1 MADQTDE
8 PASPDA
14 VTPGTPTWDAT
25 LDDDSR
31 QFVVLYVLTVQDAAG
46 NPVTL
51 RLSSQPYGNDP
62 AGPYLAIIAEG
73 LVYTEALTPEGAP
86 RISASDIKVEN
97 TAHEYD
103 AWRDYIFEG
112 GELLVYLGD
121 VRWAFSEF
129 SLECRLV
136 LEDIDASGSD
146 EGSGATLTIK
156 MRDAMER
163 LNTAMTEQTLADGSI
178 CPQTFGE
185 VPNISPK
192 STNANTGEF
201 VYHTGAV
208 EGLIAARVEGRKRT
222 NVTENKAAGKFTVT
236 DAIAGALGASL
247 QGDKT
252 GAIYRNTIASLVRLF
267 VQSFGL
273 ASTRFTDAELDL
285 ATFATF
291 ETANPQAVGL
301 YLPDRT
307 LVVEACARL
316 AASVRGQLV
325 PSPTGKLRLLQYAV
339 PATATAEIR
348 QQHYELN
355 SLAEVKR
362 HPVVGAVNVGYCEN
376 RMPQPAPQANIP
388 DSHKALLAAQWKEA
402 KASDATVLARRK
414 LSAAVKRRDTALVNV
429 EGANAEAARDLADNK
444 VQRTTYT
451 VTGFPTLL
459 RRSLGQGVTLYGNY
473 FGLQAGKVGQITLRT
488 LDFHNITFPTEVRV

>member
-1 MADQTDE
+1 MADET
-8 PASPDA
+8 ASPDA
-14 VTPGTPTWDAT
+14 VTPGTPAWDAT
-25 LDDDSR
+25 LDDDGM

-51 RLSSQPYGNDP
+51 RLSSHPYGNDP

-112 GELLVYLGD
+112 GTMLVYLGD

-129 SLECRLV
+129 SLECKLV

-146 EGSGATLTIK
+146 EESGATLTIK
-156 MRDAMER
+156 LRDAMER
-163 LNTAMTEQTLADGSI
+163 MNTAMTEQTLADGSL

-185 VPNISPK
+185 VPNITPK
-192 STNANTGEF
+192 LTNANTNEF
-201 VYHTGAV
+201 VYHTGAT

-222 NVTENKAAGKFTVT
+222 NVTQNIAAGKFTVT
-236 DAIAGALGASL
+236 DAIAGAITASV

-252 GAIYRNTIASLVRLF
+252 GGVYRNTIGALCRLF
-267 VQSFGL
+267 AQSFGV
-273 ASTRFTDAELDL
+273 AATRFTDAEIDIP
-285 ATFATF
+285 TFTAF
-291 ETANPQAVGL
+291 DVANPQAVGL
-301 YLPDRT
+301 HLTERT

-316 AASVRGQLV
+316 ASSVRGQVV
-325 PSPTGKLRLLQYAV
+325 PSPVGKLRLLQYAV

-355 SLAEVKR
+355 SLVEVKR
-362 HPVVGAVNVGYCEN
+362 HPVLGAVNIGYCQN
-376 RMPQPAPQANIP
+376 MTPQPAPQANIP
-388 DSHKALLAAQWKEA
+388 DSNKAALALPWRES

-414 LSAAVKRRDTALVNV
+414 LSGAAKMRETRLINV
-429 EGANAEAARDLADNK
+429 EGADAEAARDLADNK
-444 VQRTTYT
+444 VQRTTYGI
-451 VTGFPTLL
+451 TGFPAML
-459 RRSLGQGVTLYGNY
+459 RRTLGQGVTLYGDY
-473 FGLQAGKVGQITLRT
+473 FGLQNGRVGQITLRT
-488 LDFHNITFPTEVRV
+488 LDFHTIAFPIEVRV